1 MPPTCAHC
9 GVPVCDARFHACLER
24 DYTDPG
30 YGAVHH
36 LVVGAYMLQHDAYA
50 DDVRAAMADFVLAHL
65 DEPPSAHTMRRIRAH
80 TDGPARVRRRPD
92 DPAPATGRPPPAEE
106 ALGPQVTVA
115 DVDTTSAEAY
125 RRTVRRWAEAV
136 ARDVARD
143 R

>member
-9 GVPVCDARFHACLER
+9 GVPECDARFHACLER

-92 DPAPATGRPPPAEE
+92 DPPAPAPVRKTR
-106 ALGPQVTVA
+106 VTVA

>member
-1 MPPTCAHC
+1 MLLTTCAHC
-9 GVPVCDARFHACLER
+9 GVPECDVRFHACLER

-36 LVVGAYMLQHDAYA
+36 LVVSAYMLQHDAYA
-50 DDVRAAMADFVLAHL
+50 DDVRPAMVDFVLAHL
-65 DEPPSAHTMRRIRAH
+65 DAPPTAHEMRRIRAA

-92 DPAPATGRPPPAEE
+92 DPAPARPPAEE
-106 ALGPQVTVA
+106 AQVTVA

-136 ARDVARD
+136 ARDVAQD

>member
-1 MPPTCAHC
+1 MPPTCPHC
-9 GVPVCDARFHACLER
+9 GGPECETRFHACLEQ
-24 DYTDPG
+24 DYSDPG

-50 DDVRAAMADFVLAHL
+50 DDVRAAMAEFVLAHL
-65 DEPPSAHTMRRIRAH
+65 DRPPTAYTMRRIRAH

-92 DPAPATGRPPPAEE
+92 DPPPARAPADE
-106 ALGPQVTVA
+106 AHGPRVTVA
-115 DVDTTSAEAY
+115 DVDTTSAAAY

-136 ARDVARD
+136 ARDVAQD